1 MVRRWLVMLSSNAWG
16 SCYAMSDCKMGRA
29 YVCVAVVISDEA
41 FSASLGQM
49 VSFCGFTLFIFL
61 FFS

>member
-1 MVRRWLVMLSSNAWG
+1 MVRRWLVLPSTKAWG
-16 SCYAMSDCKMGRA
+16 SSYAVSYCQMGRA

-49 VSFCGFTLFIFL
+49 VSFW
-61 FFS
+61 